1 MAIRGTLRNSRA
13 RVVMNQVI
21 KNVDGSGWQVIFNI
35 LKKDGYTLAVVQHP
49 ETAFA
54 EDVKFRA

>member
-1 MAIRGTLRNSRA
+1 
-13 RVVMNQVI
+13 MNQVI

-35 LKKDGYTLAVVQHP
+35 LKKDRYTLAVVQHP